1 MNEAT
6 DGGAVLICGYY
17 GEHNLGD
24 DALLAVL
31 LQSLP
36 KGWTPIITAH
46 DGQAVRRR
54 HPAVEIVPRRSLAK
68 AIRAVAGADAL
79 VLGGG
84 SLLQDSTSLKSLI
97 YYLSLI
103 ATARILAKPVI
114 LWGKA
119 SAPFVAGSAACSC
132 ASHCRR
138 FSRSAGGIQPLWP

>member
-6 DGGAVLICGYY
+6 DGGTVLICGYY

-54 HPAVEIVPRRSLAK
+54 HPAVEI
-68 AIRAVAGADAL
+68 AVSYTHL
-79 VLGGG
+79 TLP
-84 SLLQDSTSLKSLI
+84 TI
-97 YYLSLI
+97 
-103 ATARILAKPVI
+103 
-114 LWGKA
+114 
-119 SAPFVAGSAACSC
+119 CSV
-132 ASHCRR
+132 
-138 FSRSAGGIQPLWP
+138 